1 MKKYFE
7 MTPDEKSSFRR
18 NALVEYNAFKA
29 RGLNINMSRG
39 KPSCSQLDI
48 SSDLFHSLD
57 ETNCRS
63 AAGTDC
69 RNYGEMTGISE
80 AKALFAD
87 ILDVDPKNVIVCGNA
102 SLTLMFDY
110 LAQCMF
116 DYGDHIAWSRQ
127 EDAKFIAVVP
137 GYDRHF
143 AIANYFGLK
152 LVNVPMTPT
161 GPDMDK
167 VEELI
172 KDPSVK
178 GMFCVPKY
186 SNPDGYTYSDE
197 TVERLAAMEP
207 AADDFRVIWDNAYI
221 VHDLYE
227 EGDHLKEIFS
237 TAKKYGH
244 EDHFVEFASTSK
256 ITFSGAGISC
266 IVASD
271 HNLDLIRMRL
281 KVQVISYDK
290 LNMLRHT
297 NVMKSVDDVRERMK
311 KHAAILRPKF
321 EAVLSILDEEL
332 GDLDVAHWT
341 KPRGGYFI
349 SFYFDKGSAKRVYQ
363 LCSEAGMSITQAGA
377 TYPYGVDP
385 ADSNIRIAPSY
396 PSLEEIK
403 TCARLFCAAVKV
415 AVCEADVS

>member
-1 MKKYFE
+1 MNNYCE
-7 MTPDEKSSFRR
+7 MTKEEKDDFRR
-18 NALVEYNAFKA
+18 RALEKYDEFKA
-29 RGLNINMSRG
+29 MGLKINMARG
-39 KPSCSQLDI
+39 KPSSAQLDI

-57 ETNCRS
+57 ETNCIS
-63 AAGTDC
+63 ADGTDC
-69 RNYGEMTGISE
+69 RNYGEMTGIDE

-87 ILDVDPKNVIVCGNA
+87 ILEVDPKNVIVCGNA
-102 SLTLMFDY
+102 SLTLMFDF

-143 AIANYFGLK
+143 AIASYFGLK

-161 GPDMDK
+161 GPDMDL

-207 AADDFRVIWDNAYI
+207 AAKDFRVVWDNAYV
-221 VHDLYE
+221 VHDLYD
-227 EGDHLKEIFS
+227 EGDRLKEIFS
-237 TAKKYGH
+237 AAKKYGH
-244 EDHFVEFASTSK
+244 EDYFVEFASTSK

-271 HNLDLIRMRL
+271 HNIDLIRMRL
-281 KVQVISYDK
+281 QVQVISYDK

-297 NVMKSVDDVRERMK
+297 NVLKSAADVKERMK

-321 EAVLSILDEEL
+321 EAVLAILEEEL
-332 GDLDVAHWT
+332 GGLGVAHWT

-349 SFYFDKGSAKRVYQ
+349 SFYLEKGSAKRVYE
-363 LCSEAGMSITQAGA
+363 LCSAAGMSITKVGA
-377 TYPYGVDP
+377 TYPYGIDP
-385 ADSNIRIAPSY
+385 DDSNIRIAPSY
-396 PSLEEIK
+396 PSIDEIK
-403 TCARLFCAAVKV
+403 TCARLLCAAVKV
-415 AVCEADVS
+415 AVSEAQ

>member
-1 MKKYFE
+1 M
-7 MTPDEKSSFRR
+7 
-18 NALVEYNAFKA
+18 AAFKSMDKEQLTA
-29 RGLNINMSRG
+29 VRAALMAEYEGYKAKKLSLNMARG
-39 KPSCSQLDI
+39 KPSSAQLDI

-57 ETNCRS
+57 ETNCIS
-63 AAGTDC
+63 ADGTDC
-69 RNYGEMTGISE
+69 RNYGEMTGIDE

-87 ILDVDPKNVIVCGNA
+87 ILEVDPKNVIVCGNA
-102 SLTLMFDY
+102 SLTLMFDF

-143 AIANYFGLK
+143 AIASYFGLK

-161 GPDMDK
+161 GPDMDL

-207 AADDFRVIWDNAYI
+207 AAKDFRVVWDNAYV
-221 VHDLYE
+221 VHDLYD
-227 EGDHLKEIFS
+227 EGDRLKEIFS
-237 TAKKYGH
+237 AAKKYGH
-244 EDHFVEFASTSK
+244 EDYFVEFASTSK

-271 HNLDLIRMRL
+271 HNIDLIRMRL
-281 KVQVISYDK
+281 QVQVISYDK

-297 NVMKSVDDVRERMK
+297 NVLKSAADVKERMK

-321 EAVLSILDEEL
+321 EAVLAILEEEL
-332 GDLDVAHWT
+332 GGLGVAHWT

-349 SFYFDKGSAKRVYQ
+349 SFYLEKGSAKRVYE
-363 LCSEAGMSITQAGA
+363 LCSAAGMSITKVGA
-377 TYPYGVDP
+377 TYPYGIDP
-385 ADSNIRIAPSY
+385 DDSNIRIAPSY
-396 PSLEEIK
+396 PSIDEIK
-403 TCARLFCAAVKV
+403 TCARLLCAAVKV
-415 AVCEADVS
+415 AVSEAQ